1 MIKKIMTWK
10 KSNQRPVERFHCFKM
25 WQLDLVCFEFFHCL
39 KQFLSVSNNGASDL
53 DIWTTVDCL
62 FVQFIFYC
70 SVYLFNCLGKAG
82 ADWAARVRPQSP
94 GQSFQGSTQRNTFE
108 NLDKKKAPPPKK
120 KWTKW
125 VRRVARPILS
135 WITLKSWTKLAKNSE
150 KAGQERIR

>member
-1 MIKKIMTWK
+1 M
-10 KSNQRPVERFHCFKM
+10 
-25 WQLDLVCFEFFHCL
+25 
-39 KQFLSVSNNGASDL
+39 SVSNNGASDL

-108 NLDKKKAPPPKK
+108 NFDKKKAPPPKK
-120 KWTKW
+120 
-125 VRRVARPILS
+125 I
-135 WITLKSWTKLAKNSE
+135 NQM
-150 KAGQERIR
+150 GQESCQTNPIMDHFEKLDKISKK

>member
-1 MIKKIMTWK
+1 MLAQGKPQANTGKTSNLRNCPQWPHLTLDHPPVNDLEKMTWK

-82 ADWAARVRPQSP
+82 ADWAARVRPQSQ

-108 NLDKKKAPPPKK
+108 NFDKKKTPPPQKK
-120 KWTKW
+120 K
-125 VRRVARPILS
+125 
-135 WITLKSWTKLAKNSE
+135 
-150 KAGQERIR
+150 